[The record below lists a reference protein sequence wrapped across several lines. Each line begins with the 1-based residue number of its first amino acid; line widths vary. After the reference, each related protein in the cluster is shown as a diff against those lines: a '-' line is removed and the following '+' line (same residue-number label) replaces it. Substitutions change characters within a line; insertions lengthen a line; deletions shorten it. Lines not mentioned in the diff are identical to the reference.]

1 MLIEFS
7 HSYKR
12 RLALLSG
19 GILFLSGCGTL
30 SNKINAEGTSAK
42 KIVWPSESDLNP
54 LNSGGTYPA
63 PETLTLLHPG
73 LTKQQLKKIIGPPQF
88 NEFIATREWNY
99 LFNISTGKMGQYRIC
114 QYKVFFNKKSEVG
127 SQYWL
132 PENCGK
138 TEQGSHLIVPVDGLF
153 GYNQWQLSQLEKS
166 SLQRLEGV
174 ADQLNKPAWRD
185 KKITITAYTDRLG
198 SDTYNKELSLKR
210 ATTISNFFIQHGVSS
225 SRIKAQGAGNSHP
238 VSKGCSDHLSQ
249 NLLVECLSPDRRVEI
264 DFL

>member
-1 MLIEFS
+1 MLIKLS

-19 GILFLSGCGTL
+19 GILLLSGCGTL

-42 KIVWPSESDLNP
+42 KIIWPSESDLNP
-54 LNSGGTYPA
+54 LNSGGMYPA
-63 PETLTLLHPG
+63 PETLALLHPG

-88 NEFIATREWNY
+88 NEFIAAREWNY
-99 LFNISTGKMGQYRIC
+99 LFNVSAEKVGQYRIC
-114 QYKVFFNKKSEVG
+114 QYKVFFNKKGEVG

-132 PENCGK
+132 PEGCGK
-138 TEQGSHLIVPVDGLF
+138 TKQESHLILPVDGLF
-153 GYNQWQLSQLEKS
+153 RYDQWQLNQLEKS
-166 SLQRLEGV
+166 SLQRLEVV
-174 ADQLNKPAWRD
+174 ADQLNQPAWMY

-210 ATTISNFFIQHGVSS
+210 ATTISNFFILHGISS
-225 SRIKAQGAGNSHP
+225 SRIKAQGEGNSHP
-238 VSKGCSDHLSQ
+238 ISQGCSDHLSQ
-249 NLLVECLSPDRRVEI
+249 KLLVECLSPDRRVEI